1 MIRKSNKAILTIL
14 GVLGFAIV
22 LWGCTVGGSNVSE
35 LENEIKEKNV
45 IITQLEEEKKALEN
59 KINSLESKMTIG
71 DSNNMLFEAIG
82 AIELIKDKDMNSLSK
97 YVHPTKGLRF
107 TPYPYVD
114 VEKDLVFTAEQVSN
128 LITDTKQYVWGN
140 YDGSGE
146 PIQLSF
152 EEYYSKFIYDVDFA
166 NPDMIGNNVV
176 IGKGNAIDNVK
187 EAYPNGYFVEFYFK
201 GFEPEY
207 DGIDWR
213 SLKLVFEEENGKLYL
228 VGIIHGQWTI

>member
-1 MIRKSNKAILTIL
+1 MVRESNKTILTIL
-14 GVLGFAIV
+14 SILGFAMV
-22 LWGCTVGGSNVSE
+22 LWGCTVGGPNVSE
-35 LENEIKEKNV
+35 LEDEIKEKDA

-59 KINSLESKMTIG
+59 KINSLESKITIR
-71 DSNNMLFEAIG
+71 DSDNILFEAMEV
-82 AIELIKDKDMNSLSK
+82 IELIKDRDMSSLSK

-114 VEKDLVFTAEQVSN
+114 AEKDLVFTAQQISSLV
-128 LITDTKQYVWGN
+128 TDTKQYVWGN

-152 EEYYSKFIYDVDFA
+152 EDYYSMFIYDVDFA

-207 DGIDWR
+207 EGIDWR
-213 SLKLVFEEENGKLYL
+213 SLKLVFEEENRKMYL